1 MCTICYYF
9 QNEVSYDRGTWKVL
23 YFLPKIFHVGDGELP
38 TMLETTL
45 EYPNSL
51 YKSPFDNSEPF
62 SSEDG
67 EVG

>member
-1 MCTICYYF
+1 MKSS
-9 QNEVSYDRGTWKVL
+9 V
-23 YFLPKIFHVGDGELP
+23 PKIFHVSDGELP